1 MKKSPRLFLAPI
13 VLNPVLIIVGILFFA
28 GGRAYAAPVYKPALK
43 QAMTYYTAGVYGPAY
58 DAFRTCLLAEPQN
71 PRYYYYMGNCLLK
84 LGHVEAALTCFRR
97 SVKIGTDTECTIHSM
112 RALEIWV
119 PYLESQNAA
128 NKDMGNQANTN
139 IKTASN
145 TAPIK
150 AKADFFGNEPE
161 SKVALQV
168 NERRARVLTEKDQ
181 ALKSAKSNF
190 DKEVLELER
199 KLTQDKKDVPKYIYL
214 DNNRRVANPDY
225 DSTIEALKQEFT
237 NKKMDSQAHYQRRV
251 EELNIHFDGLIANE
265 EAMFSNFKSQ
275 MRGAQFANNKL
286 TPVNSGLYVRN
297 YINLSGSDEDEV
309 APPPLVELTAKA
321 KSLAPTLQ
329 NAKAEK
335 NRKGSK

>member
-1 MKKSPRLFLAPI
+1 MMNKSPQSFLVPI
-13 VLNPVLIIVGILFFA
+13 VLNPVLIFVGILFFA
-28 GGRAYAAPVYKPALK
+28 YGSACAAPLYKPALK
-43 QAMTYYTAGVYGPAY
+43 QAMTYYTAGIYGPAY

-84 LGHVEAALTCFRR
+84 LGHIQAALTCFRR

-119 PYLESQNAA
+119 PYLESQN
-128 NKDMGNQANTN
+128 KG
-139 IKTASN
+139 ASL
-145 TAPIK
+145 AP
-150 AKADFFGNEPE
+150 ADSQSAGTQVSKADFFGNEPE
-161 SKVALQV
+161 SKVSLQV
-168 NERRARVLTEKDQ
+168 NERRARVLADKEQ
-181 ALKSAKSNF
+181 SLKSAKSNF

-199 KLTQDKKDVPKYIYL
+199 KFTQDKKDVPKYIYL

-225 DSTIEALKQEFT
+225 DSIIEALKQEFY
-237 NKKMDSQAHYQRRV
+237 NKKMDSQAHYQRKV

-265 EAMFSNFKSQ
+265 DAMFSNFKSQ
-275 MRGAQFANNKL
+275 MRGAQSANNKL

-309 APPPLVELTAKA
+309 APPPLVELTARAKA
-321 KSLAPTLQ
+321 LTPVAN

-335 NRKGSK
+335 NKKGSK